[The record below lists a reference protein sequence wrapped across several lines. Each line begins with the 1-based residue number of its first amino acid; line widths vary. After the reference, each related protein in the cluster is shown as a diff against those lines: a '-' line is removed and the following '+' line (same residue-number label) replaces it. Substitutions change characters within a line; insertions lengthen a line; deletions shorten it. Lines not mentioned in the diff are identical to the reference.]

1 MKTAIHDNSQILNPP
16 TTTLNVS
23 NLETRGKN
31 ARSLKSAFDAATRHF
46 PIQELA
52 LEDLYW
58 VLKGDHYPSPDDMR
72 KRFPSLDR
80 MKYREKW
87 WVIDVGGGYLR
98 VMLFTD
104 FERGKLF
111 IKHTSTHAE
120 YDKLTYLYRR
130 TKE

>member
-1 MKTAIHDNSQILNPP
+1 MKTAIHDNSHILNPP

-58 VLKGDHYPSPDDMR
+58 VLKGDHYPSPDDKALPQPGEDEIPGKM
-72 KRFPSLDR
+72 
-80 MKYREKW
+80 
-87 WVIDVGGGYLR
+87 VG
-98 VMLFTD
+98 
-104 FERGKLF
+104 
-111 IKHTSTHAE
+111 H
-120 YDKLTYLYRR
+120 
-130 TKE
+130 